1 MGRLGEFCAVIF
13 VLFVLSKW
21 GVESFELDEFS
32 SKNSSKVSLLESL
45 SHLESVYGV
54 SAAAVPPNA
63 LMVPLTLVPGAAA
76 KGAGTISLSQIKS
89 GILFFSFAILPLFIV

>member
-1 MGRLGEFCAVIF
+1 MGEFWVVIC
-13 VLFVLSKW
+13 VLLVLSKW
-21 GVESFELDEFS
+21 GVQSFEFS

-54 SAAAVPPNA
+54 SAAAIPPNA

-76 KGAGTISLSQIKS
+76 KGAGTLSLS
-89 GILFFSFAILPLFIV
+89 L